1 MEEVSRKW
9 ESRKSESEGRREIV
23 KSYELMVESF
33 GFQVSGFWLG
43 DVGRKSKVES
53 RKGRGDGG

>member
-1 MEEVSRKW
+1 MSRKW

-33 GFQVSGFWLG
+33 GFQVSGCGML
-43 DVGRKSKVES
+43 VECQ
-53 RKGRGDGG
+53 KL